1 MLVKGAIY
9 VHVFMCTALLISIML
24 GIDLISYDMCNNF
37 KLLVSNVL
45 ARF

>member
-1 MLVKGAIY
+1 MPAKGAIY
-9 VHVFMCTALLISIML
+9 VNVFMCTTLLVSKML
-24 GIDLISYDMCNNF
+24 SIDLIAYDMCNNF